1 MHETRIIKKIFTVL
15 VFTVLACRAMV
26 LVLEEYLYI
35 SQYITT
41 FMLVALCLPVS
52 YFIGGKFCN
61 VLEDSK
67 KDELTGLYTRKHTDL
82 VSNMVGTSKKMIIFL
97 IDIDNFKKIN
107 DIHGHNTGDEVL
119 KSVSNVLQK
128 SIRKNDFA
136 MRWGGD
142 EFIVAYNSDLE
153 PEVFSERINA
163 KMDDVSKMLGI
174 PIVISKGISSYPKD
188 ATTFDELVAIA
199 YKRMYANKKSK

>member
-1 MHETRIIKKIFTVL
+1 
-15 VFTVLACRAMV
+15 
-26 LVLEEYLYI
+26 
-35 SQYITT
+35 
-41 FMLVALCLPVS
+41 
-52 YFIGGKFCN
+52 
-61 VLEDSK
+61 
-67 KDELTGLYTRKHTDL
+67 
-82 VSNMVGTSKKMIIFL
+82 MI
-97 IDIDNFKKIN
+97 DDNFKKIN

>member
-1 MHETRIIKKIFTVL
+1 
-15 VFTVLACRAMV
+15 
-26 LVLEEYLYI
+26 
-35 SQYITT
+35 
-41 FMLVALCLPVS
+41 MLVALCLPVS

-174 PIVISKGISSYPKD
+174 PIVVSKGISSYPKD
-188 ATTFDELVAIA
+188 ANTFDELVAIA
-199 YKRMYANKKSK
+199 DKRMYANKKSK